1 MFKKLSQFDSDLL
14 LKQVYPLFE
23 STRSGG
29 LANIFAVWIVYGL
42 VADTNHHSAAML
54 LGISVTFLSA
64 IRILFSDEYLHGNSK
79 KLRSFLTIHL
89 LLTFVIGVA
98 WGWFALMQSA
108 HNDAAIRNM
117 VFLINFGM
125 IAGSI
130 ATLSVWLPAY
140 IAYVAPQA
148 ICIFAVFTIQGDRIS
163 SYMAAAFFI
172 FIAIM
177 ISTSLKVN
185 RSHKREL
192 MLNLK
197 NRELID
203 DLNNEVLHRTRT
215 QMLLEDSKRDLEDKV
230 KERTNELEIINEDL
244 TKEIADKNKAE
255 QSLEYMAYHDELTDL
270 PNRSLLIDRISD
282 SIETAHRSQQKLGI
296 LFLDLDRF
304 KAIND
309 SLGHNIGDKLIQE
322 VAKRLLQT
330 LRKEDTISRNGGDEF
345 VVVIK
350 RMSNSN
356 EAILIAQK
364 LIESM
369 TSIFEID
376 SHKIHIGVSI
386 GISVYPNDG
395 DTAIELLRNA
405 DTAMFNAKKNG
416 GNRLQFY
423 DESMSNSLRERLV
436 LENELHSALDKNEF
450 YMVYQPQINC
460 LTGET
465 VGFEALIRWNNK
477 NLGAVYP
484 DQFVPLLE
492 ETGLI
497 YAVGKWV
504 IKEVINFSSS
514 GQTGNASIAIN
525 LSALQCS
532 DIHLAD
538 FVNTEIKKSGIN
550 PACIEFEI
558 TESLLIND
566 FEKTEIFLNELHK
579 TGCSIALDDF
589 GTGYTSMSYL
599 TRLPIDSIKVDQSFI
614 RDIDS
619 NTTLENIV
627 SAIVNMSASLGMKN
641 VFEGVETEAELNVIK
656 KLNGTIVQGYLYS
669 KPLDAHGVSNW
680 LHANSINITAGIS
693 APAQYSNHQKQT
705 N

>member
-1 MFKKLSQFDSDLL
+1 MFKKFSQLDSDLL
-14 LKQVYPLFE
+14 QKQVDPFFE
-23 STRSGG
+23 ATRSGG

-42 VADTNHHSAAML
+42 VIDTHHEPAAML
-54 LGISVTFLSA
+54 LGVAVTFLSF
-64 IRILFSDEYLHGNSK
+64 IRILLSDEYLRGHGK
-79 KLRSFLTIHL
+79 KLRLFLASQLVLI
-89 LLTFVIGVA
+89 FIIGTA

-108 HNDAAIRNM
+108 HEDVAIRNM

-140 IAYVAPQA
+140 VAYVSPQA
-148 ICIFAVFTIQGDRIS
+148 VCIFAVFMIQGDRIS

-192 MLNLK
+192 VLNLK
-197 NRELID
+197 NKELID
-203 DLNNEVLHRTRT
+203 DLNNEVMHRTRT
-215 QMLLEDSKRDLEDKV
+215 QVLLEESKRHLEDKV
-230 KERTNELEIINEDL
+230 KERTIELEIINDNL
-244 TKEIADKNKAE
+244 TNEISEKRKAE
-255 QSLEYMAYHDELTDL
+255 ESLEYIAYHDELTDL
-270 PNRSLLIDRISD
+270 PNRNLLIDRISN
-282 SIETAHRSQQKLGI
+282 SIETARRSKQKLGI

-322 VAKRLLQT
+322 VAKRLLDT

-350 RMSNSN
+350 RMHNSD

-364 LIESM
+364 LIESL

-376 SHKIHIGVSI
+376 SHKIHIGASI
-386 GISVYPNDG
+386 GISIYPNDG
-395 DTAIELLRNA
+395 DSAVELVRNA
-405 DTAMFNAKKNG
+405 DTAMFSAKKSG

-423 DESMSNSLRERLV
+423 DESMSNRLRERLI
-436 LENELHSALDKNEF
+436 LENELHTALDRNEF

-460 LTGET
+460 MTGET
-465 VGFEALIRWNNK
+465 VGFEALIRWKNK
-477 NLGAVYP
+477 KLGTVNP

-497 YAVGKWV
+497 YTVGKWV
-504 IKEVINFSSS
+504 IKEVINFLRT
-514 GQTGNASIAIN
+514 GQTGHASIAVN
-525 LSALQCS
+525 LSALQCG
-532 DIHLAD
+532 DVYLAD
-538 FVNTEIKKSGIN
+538 YINNEIKNSGIN
-550 PACIEFEI
+550 PSCIEFEI

-579 TGCSIALDDF
+579 SGCSIALDDF

-599 TRLPIDSIKVDQSFI
+599 TRLPIDSIKVDQCFI

-619 NTTLENIV
+619 NITLENIV
-627 SAIVNMSASLGMKN
+627 KAIVNMSASLGLKN
-641 VFEGVETEAELNVIK
+641 VFEGVETEAELEVIK
-656 KLNGTIVQGYLYS
+656 KLNGAIVQGYLYS
-669 KPLDAHGVSNW
+669 KPLDAHGVHNW
-680 LHANSINITAGIS
+680 LHADKMSI
-693 APAQYSNHQKQT
+693 T
-705 N
+705 NTHVKH

>member
-1 MFKKLSQFDSDLL
+1 MFKRFSQLDSDLL
-14 LKQVYPLFE
+14 QKQVHPFFE
-23 STRSGG
+23 ATRSGG

-42 VADTNHHSAAML
+42 VIDTHHEPAAML
-54 LGISVTFLSA
+54 LGVAVTFLSF
-64 IRILFSDEYLHGNSK
+64 IRILLSDEYLRGHGK
-79 KLRSFLTIHL
+79 KLRLFLASQLVLI
-89 LLTFVIGVA
+89 FIIGTA

-108 HNDAAIRNM
+108 HEDVAIRNM

-140 IAYVAPQA
+140 VAYVSPQA
-148 ICIFAVFTIQGDRIS
+148 VCIFAVFMIQGDRIS

-192 MLNLK
+192 VLNLK
-197 NRELID
+197 NKELID
-203 DLNNEVLHRTRT
+203 DLNNEVMHRTRT
-215 QMLLEDSKRDLEDKV
+215 QVLLEESKRHLEDKV
-230 KERTNELEIINEDL
+230 KERTIELEIINDNL
-244 TKEIADKNKAE
+244 TNEISEKRKAE
-255 QSLEYMAYHDELTDL
+255 ESLEYIAYHDELTDL
-270 PNRSLLIDRISD
+270 PNRNLLIDRISN
-282 SIETAHRSQQKLGI
+282 SIETARRSKQKLGI

-322 VAKRLLQT
+322 VAKRLLDT

-350 RMSNSN
+350 RMHNSD

-364 LIESM
+364 LIESL

-376 SHKIHIGVSI
+376 SHKIHIGASI
-386 GISVYPNDG
+386 GISIYPNDG
-395 DTAIELLRNA
+395 DSAVELVRNA
-405 DTAMFNAKKNG
+405 DTAMFSAKKSG

-423 DESMSNSLRERLV
+423 DESMSNRLRERLI
-436 LENELHSALDKNEF
+436 LENELHTALDRNEF

-460 LTGET
+460 MTGET
-465 VGFEALIRWNNK
+465 VGFEALIRWKNK
-477 NLGAVYP
+477 KLGTVNP

-497 YAVGKWV
+497 YTVGKWV
-504 IKEVINFSSS
+504 IKEVINFLRT
-514 GQTGNASIAIN
+514 GQTGHASIAVN
-525 LSALQCS
+525 LSALQCG
-532 DIHLAD
+532 DVYLAD
-538 FVNTEIKKSGIN
+538 YINNEIKNSGIN
-550 PACIEFEI
+550 PSCIEFEI

-579 TGCSIALDDF
+579 SGCSIALDDF

-599 TRLPIDSIKVDQSFI
+599 TRLPIDSIKVDQCFI

-619 NTTLENIV
+619 NITLENIV
-627 SAIVNMSASLGMKN
+627 KAIVNMSASLGLKN
-641 VFEGVETEAELNVIK
+641 VFEGVETEAELEVIK
-656 KLNGTIVQGYLYS
+656 KLNGAIVQGYLYS
-669 KPLDAHGVSNW
+669 KPLDAHGVHNW
-680 LHANSINITAGIS
+680 LHADKMSI
-693 APAQYSNHQKQT
+693 T
-705 N
+705 NTHVKH

>member
-1 MFKKLSQFDSDLL
+1 MFKKYSQLDIDLL
-14 LKQVYPLFE
+14 KKQVDPLFE
-23 STRSGG
+23 ATRSGG
-29 LANIFAVWIVYGL
+29 LANIFAVWIVYAL
-42 VADTNHHSAAML
+42 VIDTYQQGNALL
-54 LGISVTFLSA
+54 LGITVTILSVV
-64 IRILFSDEYLHGNSK
+64 RILVSDEYLRKSNN
-79 KLRSFLTIHL
+79 KLKLFLHSHL
-89 LLTFVIGVA
+89 ILTFVIGIA
-98 WGWFALMQSA
+98 WGLFALMQSGQD
-108 HNDAAIRNM
+108 DAAIRNM
-117 VFLINFGM
+117 VYLIYFGM

-140 IAYVAPQA
+140 IAYIAPQA
-148 ICIFAVFTIQGDRIS
+148 ICIFTVLAIQNNTLS
-163 SYMAAAFFI
+163 LYMAIAFFV

-192 MLNLK
+192 LLNLK

-215 QMLLEDSKRDLEDKV
+215 QVLLEDSKRDLKDKV
-230 KERTNELEIINEDL
+230 KERTKELEVINDNL
-244 TKEIADKNKAE
+244 LKEISEKQKAE
-255 QSLEYMAYHDELTDL
+255 KSLEYIAYHDELTDL
-270 PNRSLLIDRISD
+270 PNRNLLIDRIND
-282 SIETAHRSQQKLGI
+282 SIETVRRSDQKLGI

-322 VAKRLLQT
+322 VARRLLKT

-350 RMSNSN
+350 RMRNSN

-364 LIESM
+364 IIESL

-376 SHKIHIGVSI
+376 SHKIHIGASI

-395 DTAIELLRNA
+395 VSAIELVRNA
-405 DTAMFNAKKNG
+405 DTAMFSAKKSG

-423 DESMSNSLRERLV
+423 DESMSNRLRERLI
-436 LENELHSALDKNEF
+436 LENELHTALDKNEF

-460 LTGET
+460 LTGDT

-477 NLGAVYP
+477 NLGVKNP
-484 DQFVPLLE
+484 EQFVPLLE

-497 YAVGKWV
+497 YEVGKWV
-504 IKEVINFSSS
+504 IREVINFIRS
-514 GQTGNASIAIN
+514 GQAGSTSIAIN

-532 DIHLAD
+532 DIYLVD
-538 FVNTEIKKSGIN
+538 FINNEIKKSGIN
-550 PACIEFEI
+550 PSRIEFEI

-566 FEKTEIFLNELHK
+566 FEKTEIFLKELHQS
-579 TGCSIALDDF
+579 GCSIALDDF

-599 TRLPIDSIKVDQSFI
+599 TRLPIDSIKIDQSFI

-619 NTTLENIV
+619 NSTLENIV
-627 SAIVNMSASLGMKN
+627 KAIVNMSDSLGMKN
-641 VFEGVETEAELNVIK
+641 VFEGVETEAELEIIK
-656 KLNGTIVQGYLYS
+656 KLDGAIVQGYLYS
-669 KPLDAHGVSNW
+669 KPLDVHGVHNW
-680 LHANSINITAGIS
+680 LHADRMSIANL
-693 APAQYSNHQKQT
+693 HLKH
-705 N
+705 